1 MTSLLFRP
9 LVAQYSG
16 GTCGE
21 ASSASAGTVR
31 LNSTAL
37 GLYDLGRK
45 FLVETG
51 VRRALALETHLV
63 LNQLNKQ
70 KFQFPLPHRVVSF
83 SAPCGLEHLRSCTG
97 SDTFN
102 RCNLCLIKSTIGSGC
117 GAVQVPRHDWVE
129 RQPHQATI
137 LQTGVAVLP
146 ITMTLRAAS
155 DLEKRK
161 ILCHGGAAAE

>member
-21 ASSASAGTVR
+21 TSSASAGTVR

-70 KFQFPLPHRVVSF
+70 KFQISP
-83 SAPCGLEHLRSCTG
+83 
-97 SDTFN
+97 
-102 RCNLCLIKSTIGSGC
+102 
-117 GAVQVPRHDWVE
+117 
-129 RQPHQATI
+129 AT
-137 LQTGVAVLP
+137 P
-146 ITMTLRAAS
+146 NCEFLRAMWP
-155 DLEKRK
+155 
-161 ILCHGGAAAE
+161 